1 MDPEPR
7 LRVPGEL
14 ATLIRGLHP
23 ELKRKVRAGLDA
35 IRADLQTGKKLQ
47 EDLAGFRS
55 LRIGRFRIIY
65 GIPRVTSSS
74 SWRSAPAG
82 ASTRRRS
89 GACARAADAPGAAL
103 PHSASHT
110 VSSCWLR

>member
-65 GIPRVTSSS
+65 GITPRNLIELV
-74 SWRSAPAG
+74 AIGP
-82 ASTRRRS
+82 RRS
-89 GACARAADAPGAAL
+89 IYDE
-103 PHSASHT
+103 T
-110 VSSCWLR
+110 LRRLRQGR

>member
-55 LRIGRFRIIY
+55 LRIGRFRIIH
-65 GIPRVTSSS
+65 GITPRNLIELV
-74 SWRSAPAG
+74 AIGP
-82 ASTRRRS
+82 RRS
-89 GACARAADAPGAAL
+89 IYEE
-103 PHSASHT
+103 T
-110 VSSCWLR
+110 LRRLRQGR